1 MNDSIIESYLY
12 IYCKSNILD
21 LLRSSLFDK
30 NKMASHVIGK
40 KPLTKPSMQ
49 MTLIK
54 ILDRN
59 SQRQLQ
65 IDGAEKLIEEIA
77 AAVKCNAEIIQP
89 CFDNEFVIK

>member
-1 MNDSIIESYLY
+1 MIRLLNRIFTFIA
-12 IYCKSNILD
+12 NRILD
-21 LLRSSLFDK
+21 LLRSSLFNK

-65 IDGAEKLIEEIA
+65 IDGTEKLIEEIA